1 VTLKIYNTLT
11 RRKEEFVPL
20 NPPTVRMYNCGP
32 TVYDYFHIGNARNFV
47 IADVIRRYLRFKG
60 YQVQFVQNITDIDD
74 KIINKARAEGCT
86 TEEIAQKYTR
96 IYFEQAD
103 RLAIQRA
110 DLHPKAT
117 DHIPQMLTLIS
128 TLLDRGHAYVV
139 DGDVFFRINSYTS
152 YGALSGKNPDDLL
165 EGARVEVDSRKEN
178 PLDFALWKASK
189 EDEPSWESPWG
200 AGRPGW
206 HIECSVMAME
216 HLSETI
222 DIHSGGVDLIFPH
235 HENER
240 AQSESATGQPFVRY
254 WLHNGFLNINKEKM
268 SKSLGNFFTIDQV
281 LGRYDPATVRLF
293 LLSAH
298 YRHPLDFSDENLQE
312 AESAYQR
319 ITDCLVTMDKLIN
332 LWKANAQSEVTGA
345 EPPPSDL
352 TARGQRFSEAF
363 CEVMDDDFNTARAQ
377 SVIFDLV
384 ADINLQ
390 RKELPD
396 VLPASILDERYVTL
410 AHCAKVLEE
419 LLSILGLQ
427 ISGLSSVAHDD
438 MTERLIALLIEIRSM
453 ARERKHWDIAD
464 AIRQRL
470 QDMGI
475 HLEDH
480 PQGTIWKKQ

>member
-1 VTLKIYNTLT
+1 
-11 RRKEEFVPL
+11 
-20 NPPTVRMYNCGP
+20 
-32 TVYDYFHIGNARNFV
+32 
-47 IADVIRRYLRFKG
+47 
-60 YQVQFVQNITDIDD
+60 
-74 KIINKARAEGCT
+74 
-86 TEEIAQKYTR
+86 
-96 IYFEQAD
+96 
-103 RLAIQRA
+103 
-110 DLHPKAT
+110 
-117 DHIPQMLTLIS
+117 
-128 TLLDRGHAYVV
+128 
-139 DGDVFFRINSYTS
+139 
-152 YGALSGKNPDDLL
+152 
-165 EGARVEVDSRKEN
+165 
-178 PLDFALWKASK
+178 
-189 EDEPSWESPWG
+189 
-200 AGRPGW
+200 
-206 HIECSVMAME
+206 MAME
-216 HLSETI
+216 HLSKTI
-222 DIHSGGVDLIFPH
+222 DIHSGGADLIFPH

-281 LGRYDPATVRLF
+281 LERYDPATVRLF

-312 AESAYQR
+312 AESACQR

-345 EPPPSDL
+345 ERPPPDL

-396 VLPASILDERYVTL
+396 VLPASLLDERYVTL
-410 AHCAKVLEE
+410 VHCVKVLEE

-427 ISGLSSVAHDD
+427 INGPPSVAHDD

-475 HLEDH
+475 DLEDH

>member
-1 VTLKIYNTLT
+1 MTLKIYNTLT

-47 IADVIRRYLRFKG
+47 IIDVIRRYLRFNG

-110 DLHPKAT
+110 DSHPKAT

-128 TLLDRGHAYVV
+128 TLLDRDHAYVV

-165 EGARVEVDSRKEN
+165 EGARVEVDPRKEN

-216 HLSETI
+216 HLSKTI
-222 DIHSGGVDLIFPH
+222 DIHSGGADLIFPH

-240 AQSESATGQPFVRY
+240 AQSESATGEPFVRY

-281 LGRYDPATVRLF
+281 LERYDPATVRLF

-298 YRHPLDFSDENLQE
+298 YRHPLDFSEENLQE
-312 AESAYQR
+312 AESACQR
-319 ITDCLVTMDKLIN
+319 IIDCLVTIDKLIN
-332 LWKANAQSEVTGA
+332 LWKANAQSEVTRT
-345 EPPPSDL
+345 EPPSDL
-352 TARGQRFSEAF
+352 TARGQRFLEAF
-363 CEVMDDDFNTARAQ
+363 LEVMDDDFNTARAQ

-396 VLPASILDERYVTL
+396 VLPASLLDERYVTL
-410 AHCAKVLEE
+410 AHCVKVLEE

-427 ISGLSSVAHDD
+427 ISGPPSVTHDD

-464 AIRQRL
+464 TIRQRL

-475 HLEDH
+475 YLEDH

>member
-86 TEEIAQKYTR
+86 TEEIAQKYTCV
-96 IYFEQAD
+96 YFEQAD

-139 DGDVFFRINSYTS
+139 DGDVFFRISSYTS

-165 EGARVEVDSRKEN
+165 EGARVEVDPRKEN

-216 HLSETI
+216 HLSKTI
-222 DIHSGGVDLIFPH
+222 DIHSGGADLIFPH

-281 LGRYDPATVRLF
+281 LERYDPATVRLF

-312 AESAYQR
+312 AESACQR
-319 ITDCLVTMDKLIN
+319 ITDCLVTIDKLIN
-332 LWKANAQSEVTGA
+332 LWKANAQSEVTRT
-345 EPPPSDL
+345 EPPSGL

-396 VLPASILDERYVTL
+396 VLPTSLLDERYVTL

-427 ISGLSSVAHDD
+427 ITGPRLVAHDD
-438 MTERLIALLIEIRSM
+438 MTERLIALLIRIRSM
-453 ARERKHWDIAD
+453 ARERKHWDVAD
-464 AIRQRL
+464 TIRQRL